1 MPMISFLSLSFAILS
16 SSLFLSLLSDPIS
29 LISLSILASLFT
41 RRFLNFCSI
50 LFCAASLSISFGP
63 FFRPSLFFAQIYGNP
78 RQMLDPLVVTNIP
91 AFAGQPV
98 YLDCC
103 LTAQQDFFTSC
114 FTQVRSKQL
123 QNKTAIRA
131 LLSAI
136 SVLTYVGIYSSPPV
150 SSRLSPIPSPH
161 SYAPH
166 SQTYTHIYIYSL
178 RQALKCPVV
187 TRMLRRQT
195 TTFGSWTIS
204 FDCIKL
210 DPGLTFRTAADSLW
224 IPYFLTQDTGIL
236 SRDLA
241 TPPNV
246 TKYGN
251 PSLDAA
257 WLYYMDQYV
266 YWPNKLVFFSYIA
279 SENLTNPVD
288 IFYGKFDSNVG
299 GFQV

>member
-1 MPMISFLSLSFAILS
+1 
-16 SSLFLSLLSDPIS
+16 
-29 LISLSILASLFT
+29 
-41 RRFLNFCSI
+41 
-50 LFCAASLSISFGP
+50 
-63 FFRPSLFFAQIYGNP
+63 
-78 RQMLDPLVVTNIP
+78 
-91 AFAGQPV
+91 
-98 YLDCC
+98 
-103 LTAQQDFFTSC
+103 
-114 FTQVRSKQL
+114 
-123 QNKTAIRA
+123 
-131 LLSAI
+131 
-136 SVLTYVGIYSSPPV
+136 
-150 SSRLSPIPSPH
+150 
-161 SYAPH
+161 
-166 SQTYTHIYIYSL
+166 
-178 RQALKCPVV
+178 
-187 TRMLRRQT
+187 MLRRQT

-210 DPGLTFRTAADSLW
+210 DPGVTFRTAADSLW
-224 IPYFLTQDTGIL
+224 IPYYLTQDTGIL

-279 SENLTNPVD
+279 SENATNPVD